1 METRYISA
9 LVALAVLLVGAS
21 AHAQTMYRCGN
32 KYQDRPCDANQKGR
46 AVGNTGAASAAR
58 PAGASDAECAQ
69 RGKDALKVVWS
80 REGGA
85 TLERLMGEIDSSGA
99 SAARKAED
107 KRFVQ
112 DVYRRPGA
120 AGQVQSAVEAD
131 CIVEKEK
138 AERAAS
144 LAAAAAKAQQE
155 LRPGSSAA
163 PSAPP
168 AQIGDPAAAERAR
181 QQTLAQEAERRK
193 ARCSRINASL
203 DQLATQE
210 RSGGSAATMDR
221 LREQRRQLREESGR
235 AGC

>member
-1 METRYISA
+1 MEMRYVSA
-9 LVALAVLLVGAS
+9 LLALAILLVGAS

-46 AVGNTGAASAAR
+46 AVGSTGNTSATAAR
-58 PAGASDAECAQ
+58 PAGAPDAECTQ

-85 TLERLMGEIDSSGA
+85 TLERLMGEIDSSRA

-131 CIVEKEK
+131 CAAEKEK
-138 AERAAS
+138 AERAAA
-144 LAAAAAKAQQE
+144 LAAAASKAQQE
-155 LRPGSSAA
+155 LRPGSPAA
-163 PSAPP
+163 PT
-168 AQIGDPAAAERAR
+168 QFGDPAAAERAR
-181 QQTLAQEAERRK
+181 QQSQAQDAERKRANC
-193 ARCSRINASL
+193 ARLNTSL
-203 DQLATQE
+203 DQLAAQE
-210 RSGGSAATMDR
+210 RTGGSAATMDR
-221 LREQRRQLREESGR
+221 LREQRRQLREEASR